1 MADSYTVHKSLEE
14 DSDDYLFQNRQY
26 TYITDSNNS
35 SYNQGGQVILELSG
49 ISNSGKYLDTNQSYI
64 SIPLVT
70 TLYAVTGNFKNDT
83 AENAF
88 AVSLKNGYTSL
99 ISSLQ
104 VECTNN
110 SVTSVMQYSN
120 VMMNF
125 KNLTEMSVDDQN
137 NYGASIGFQK
147 DDVLGTTY
155 QASASSQGLG
165 TCNNVIKASTFD
177 PSLGYGKSDFNQNKG
192 RLERMK
198 CSSYDASQTGES
210 VQNLA
215 LTGKSYCQ
223 TDGLALGKVI
233 NYFSVAN
240 IPLGF
245 LADFFVKFP
254 ICRGMYLKIILNLNC
269 NCSSTMTVDA
279 NGKYTSVV
287 SSSQNGQ
294 VPYIIS
300 PIGGGNGLNIGSATP
315 VTKMELSIGIARNA
329 INSSGVSYSHPTL
342 SSVRAYCCLYDMTPQ
357 AEQMYLSKQSTKT
370 IKYSDFLSF
379 QTLNIGVGANYNTI
393 LTNSIARAR
402 RIIGVV
408 QIAAAFNS
416 AGTAGTI
423 APANS
428 PFSSCPNTT
437 AAGSITNYNILVS
450 GANLY
455 QQNLNYGVEHFV
467 QELRKTG
474 SMNGGMSLGM
484 SSGLLDQLDYEAGY
498 RFLVSDLS
506 RCPSEASDNISKSIQ
521 VIGTN
526 SSKYPIDILW
536 FLEFEREV
544 TIDLQTGSLIA

>member
-1 MADSYTVHKSLEE
+1 MADSYTVQKSLEE
-14 DSDDYLFQNRQY
+14 QSDEFLFQSRQY
-26 TYITDSNNS
+26 SYITDSNNS

-70 TLYAVTGNFKNDT
+70 TLYAVTGSFKNDT
-83 AENAF
+83 PENAF

-125 KNLTEMSVDDQN
+125 KNLTEMSVDDTN

-147 DDVLGTTY
+147 DDVIGTSY
-155 QASASSQGLG
+155 QAAASAQGLG
-165 TCNNVIKASTFD
+165 TCNNIIKASAFD

-198 CSSYDASQTGES
+198 TSSYDPSQTGES
-210 VQNLA
+210 PQSLA
-215 LTGKSYCQ
+215 LTGKSFCQ

-233 NYFSVAN
+233 NYYTVAN
-240 IPLGF
+240 LPLAF
-245 LADFFVKFP
+245 LADFFMKFP
-254 ICRGMYLKIILNLNC
+254 LCKGMYLKIILNLNC

-279 NGKYTSVV
+279 NGLFTSVV

-294 VPYIIS
+294 VPYMIS
-300 PIGGGNGLNIGSATP
+300 PINGSNGLNIQTATP
-315 VTKMELSIGIARNA
+315 VTKMELSIGIARNS
-329 INSSGVSYSHPTL
+329 INSSGTTYSHPTL
-342 SSVRAYCCLYDMTPQ
+342 SSCRVYCCLYDFSPQ

-379 QTLNIGVGANYNTI
+379 QTLNISAGSNFNQI
-393 LTNSIARAR
+393 LTNSIARPR
-402 RIIGVV
+402 RLIGVP
-408 QIAAAFNS
+408 QIAAAFNF

-428 PFSSCPNTT
+428 PFSTCPNTT
-437 AAGSITNYNILVS
+437 ASGPITNYNVLVS
-450 GANLY
+450 GTNLY
-455 QQNLNYGVEHFV
+455 QQNLNYSVEHFI
-467 QELRKTG
+467 QELRKTD
-474 SMNGGMSLGM
+474 SVNGGMSLGM
-484 SSGLLDQLDYEAGY
+484 SSGLLDQLDYESGY

-506 RCPSEASDNISKSIQ
+506 RCPSEASDNISRSIQ

-526 SSKYPIDILW
+526 SGKYPIDILW

-544 TIDLQTGSLIA
+544 TIDLSSGSLIA